1 MKILI
6 VNKFLHPNGGSETY
20 IFEIGK
26 CLEKMGHEVQYFGM
40 EHKGRIVGN
49 RLDIYTGDMDFH
61 AGEGN
66 LSDGSGAGK
75 TGGRLSAKLK
85 KLTLPFK
92 ILYSRDAARKIKLVL
107 EDFKPDVVHF
117 NNINFQLTPSVIES
131 VADFDIR
138 HGGKTRMIYTAHDSQ
153 WVCPGHLLRVP
164 SDGRRCFECEGG
176 KYMNCARNRCI
187 HNSRV
192 RSLLGTMEAYLYK
205 ARKTY
210 GLIDAIITPSRF
222 MQDKLES
229 DPVLRGKCITLH
241 NFMPGVKTGNGQ
253 TSPEQTPGSVPD
265 TNAHT
270 DAVTVPGTNAETSP
284 YVLYFGRFSEE
295 KGIATLLKV
304 CEALPEIDFVFAGSG
319 PLETQ
324 VNALKNVRN
333 VGFKSGDE
341 LKNLISEAAFSVFPS
356 ECHENCSFT
365 VMESI
370 SYGTPIIAS
379 ATGGTPELVDD
390 GVNGY
395 LFEPGDADGL
405 SAKISE
411 LWFDHATLNKLEQG
425 CAQTHFM
432 TVDEYCKRLLEI
444 YGKETPC
451 HAENFTA
458 Q

>member
-20 IFEIGK
+20 IFEVGK

-40 EHKGRIVGN
+40 EHEGRIVGN
-49 RLDIYTGDMDFH
+49 RLNVYTDDMDFH
-61 AGEGN
+61 AGEG
-66 LSDGSGAGK
+66 
-75 TGGRLSAKLK
+75 GGGHLSAKLK

-92 ILYSRDAARKIKLVL
+92 ILYSRDAARKIGQVL

-117 NNINFQLTPSVIES
+117 NNINFQLTPSVIEA
-131 VADFDIR
+131 VADYDIR
-138 HGGKTRMIYTAHDSQ
+138 HGGKTRTIYTAHDSQ

-187 HNSRV
+187 HGSRV
-192 RSLLGTMEAYLYK
+192 RSLLGAMEAYLYK

-222 MQDKLES
+222 MQEKLES
-229 DPVLRGKCITLH
+229 DPILRGKCITLH
-241 NFMPGVKTGNGQ
+241 NFMPGAKTSN
-253 TSPEQTPGSVPD
+253 EQTPNADGTTAAMD
-265 TNAHT
+265 TT
-270 DAVTVPGTNAETSP
+270 TSDSTSPSP

-304 CEALPEIDFVFAGSG
+304 CESLPDIDFVFAGSG

-324 VNALKNVRN
+324 VNALKNVKN

-341 LKNLISEAAFSVFPS
+341 LKKLISEAAFSVFPS

-395 LFEPGDADGL
+395 LFEPGDAEGL
-405 SAKISE
+405 TAKISE
-411 LWFDHATLNKLEQG
+411 LWSDTIALNKLEQG
-425 CAQTHFM
+425 CAETYFM
-432 TVDEYCKRLLEI
+432 SIDEYCEKLLKI
-444 YGKETPC
+444 YKETPC

-458 Q
+458 P

>member
-40 EHKGRIVGN
+40 EHEGRIVGN
-49 RLDIYTGDMDFH
+49 RLNVYTDDMDFH
-61 AGEGN
+61 AGEG
-66 LSDGSGAGK
+66 G
-75 TGGRLSAKLK
+75 GGRLSAKLK

-92 ILYSRDAARKIKLVL
+92 ILYSRDAARKIGQVL

-117 NNINFQLTPSVIES
+117 NNINFQLTPSVIEA
-131 VADFDIR
+131 VADYDIR
-138 HGGKTRMIYTAHDSQ
+138 HGGKTRTVYTAHDSQ

-187 HNSRV
+187 HGSRL
-192 RSLLGTMEAYLYK
+192 RSLLGAMEAYLYK

-222 MQDKLES
+222 MQEKLES
-229 DPVLRGKCITLH
+229 DPILRGKCITLH
-241 NFMPGVKTGNGQ
+241 NFVL
-253 TSPEQTPGSVPD
+253 VPD
-265 TNAHT
+265 T
-270 DAVTVPGTNAETSP
+270 DAKKLQNDDSCNNSVTVPDTDATSGTGSAEP
-284 YVLYFGRFSEE
+284 YVIYFGRFSEE

-304 CEALPEIDFVFAGSG
+304 CGSLPDIDFVFAGSG
-319 PLETQ
+319 PLEEE
-324 VNALKNVRN
+324 VNALKNVKN

-341 LKNLISEAAFSVFPS
+341 LRELISQAAFSVFPS

-395 LFEPGDADGL
+395 LFEPGDADGRA
-405 SAKISE
+405 AKISE
-411 LWFDHATLNKLEQG
+411 LWSDQAALNKLEQG

-432 TVDEYCKRLLEI
+432 SIEEYCERLLKI
-444 YGKETPC
+444 YDPESPEPAST
-451 HAENFTA
+451 ESN
-458 Q
+458 

>member
-1 MKILI
+1 
-6 VNKFLHPNGGSETY
+6 
-20 IFEIGK
+20 
-26 CLEKMGHEVQYFGM
+26 
-40 EHKGRIVGN
+40 
-49 RLDIYTGDMDFH
+49 
-61 AGEGN
+61 
-66 LSDGSGAGK
+66 
-75 TGGRLSAKLK
+75 
-85 KLTLPFK
+85 
-92 ILYSRDAARKIKLVL
+92 
-107 EDFKPDVVHF
+107 
-117 NNINFQLTPSVIES
+117 
-131 VADFDIR
+131 
-138 HGGKTRMIYTAHDSQ
+138 
-153 WVCPGHLLRVP
+153 
-164 SDGRRCFECEGG
+164 
-176 KYMNCARNRCI
+176 MNCARNRCI
-187 HNSRV
+187 HGSRV
-192 RSLLGTMEAYLYK
+192 RSLLGAMEAYLYK

-222 MQDKLES
+222 MQEKLES

-241 NFMPGVKTGNGQ
+241 NFVMVTGTVTKMLQNDDFRNNSV
-253 TSPEQTPGSVPD
+253 TVPD
-265 TNAHT
+265 T
-270 DAVTVPGTNAETSP
+270 GTHAGTTAAP

-304 CEALPEIDFVFAGSG
+304 CEELPDIDFVFAGSG

-341 LKNLISEAAFSVFPS
+341 LKKLISEAAFSVFPS

-379 ATGGTPELVDD
+379 ATGGPPELVDD

-395 LFEPGDADGL
+395 LFEAGDADGL

-411 LWFDHATLNKLEQG
+411 LWSDHAELNKLEQG

-432 TVDEYCKRLLEI
+432 SVDEYCERLMKI
-444 YGKETPC
+444 YDPESPEPASTET
-451 HAENFTA
+451 N

>member
-49 RLDIYTGDMDFH
+49 HLNIYTDDMDFH

-192 RSLLGTMEAYLYK
+192 RSLLGAMEAYLYK

-253 TSPEQTPGSVPD
+253 TSPERTPGATAASEAGATAD
-265 TNAHT
+265 TAT
-270 DAVTVPGTNAETSP
+270 ATP

-333 VGFKSGDE
+333 VGFKSGDK

-411 LWFDHATLNKLEQG
+411 LWSDHATLNKLEQG

-432 TVDEYCKRLLEI
+432 SIDEYCERLLQI
-444 YGKETPC
+444 YDPESPKPISTES
-451 HAENFTA
+451 N